1 MQSQAFD
8 TGRNDEHVM
17 AMIDTL
23 KKIDT
28 SKIVCIH
35 SAGRWENKVTQD
47 LVEQLHECGCKFI
60 FEICQLI
67 LNDEKAKMNDF
78 GQPFACIG
86 GGKIGF
92 GYGDQDVVL
101 VNQDAFGNQCANST
115 RVYDLT
121 GKNKNINEI
130 GTILNGEINVDE
142 QATIRIVDMLIQQP
156 QKKEEDENDS

>member
-1 MQSQAFD
+1 MLHTLSVIG
-8 TGRNDEHVM
+8 TGGHAAHADKCGVY
-17 AMIDTL
+17 IDG
-23 KKIDT
+23 KKIVGDFG
-28 SKIVCIH
+28 KGI
-35 SAGRWENKVTQD
+35 
-47 LVEQLHECGCKFI
+47 
-60 FEICQLI
+60 
-67 LNDEKAKMNDF
+67 DEKAKMNDF

-130 GTILNGEINVDE
+130 GTVLNGEINVDE